1 MGTDTDLLHGVP
13 LLITPVP
20 QVVHAQH
27 EARCGP
33 AVVLQNVLSVGS
45 EVATAALVF
54 RRMCM
59 RSAVRIAVRVI
70 LRVPANFTREDANS
84 GLMQSVGEV
93 VTALEVRKIWG
104 PAAHTPQ

>member
-1 MGTDTDLLHGVP
+1 
-13 LLITPVP
+13 
-20 QVVHAQH
+20 
-27 EARCGP
+27 
-33 AVVLQNVLSVGS
+33 
-45 EVATAALVF
+45 
-54 RRMCM
+54 MCM